1 MVDVAKRLTHRIV
14 APALG
19 GSNPLIHPI
28 FFISLGGASPS
39 GKARD
44 FDSRIRR
51 FKSCRPSH
59 FFMPFSLWAMGASGG
74 RGDEGLAD
82 VAELADASD
91 LGSGTLQCAGSSPVI
106 RTKKKMKRTKGFGP
120 LVRFLY

>member
-1 MVDVAKRLTHRIV
+1 MIIFACGTLQADMVDVAKRLTHRIV

-19 GSNPLIHPI
+19 GSIPLIHPI

-59 FFMPFSLWAMGASGG
+59 FFMLKPRQSRHRNA
-74 RGDEGLAD
+74 GLKGIEAQAD
-82 VAELADASD
+82 MAELADARD
-91 LGSGTLQCAGSSPVI
+91 LGSRVERRVGSSPTVRTI
-106 RTKKKMKRTKGFGP
+106 RKK
-120 LVRFLY
+120 

>member
-1 MVDVAKRLTHRIV
+1 
-14 APALG
+14 
-19 GSNPLIHPI
+19 
-28 FFISLGGASPS
+28 
-39 GKARD
+39 
-44 FDSRIRR
+44 
-51 FKSCRPSH
+51 
-59 FFMPFSLWAMGASGG
+59 MGASGG

-120 LVRFLY
+120 LVRFLYWALTTLLTTLFFSSLFSLEMMWSNKLVIFPDMVFISPAIS

>member
-1 MVDVAKRLTHRIV
+1 MGRRQAVRHGTLT
-14 APALG
+14 PAFA
-19 GSNPLIHPI
+19 GSNPAAPAI
-28 FFISLGGASPS
+28 FYAFL
-39 GKARD
+39 
-44 FDSRIRR
+44 
-51 FKSCRPSH
+51 
-59 FFMPFSLWAMGASGG
+59 LWAMGASGG

>member
-1 MVDVAKRLTHRIV
+1 MGH
-14 APALG
+14 
-19 GSNPLIHPI
+19 
-28 FFISLGGASPS
+28 
-39 GKARD
+39 
-44 FDSRIRR
+44 
-51 FKSCRPSH
+51 H
-59 FFMPFSLWAMGASGG
+59 FFTAEFSRLQRRIAA
-74 RGDEGLAD
+74 RAD